1 MGNDPFCG
9 HPDGIEWVPKP
20 DFLLDEAIVNG
31 LYRREPSISVESVDR
46 IEAIYRD
53 HIRKLKAELD
63 RVKHERNRAI
73 MGKNALGDVLDEY
86 AEMLGKP
93 QDEVMA
99 RYKEQLKRESE
110 KQGIP
115 LD

>member
-1 MGNDPFCG
+1 MANDPFCG

-31 LYRREPSISVESVDR
+31 LNSREPSISVESVDR

-63 RVKHERNRAI
+63 RVKRERDQLV
-73 MGKNALGDVLDEY
+73 MKKNVYMDLAFELAQENDIP
-86 AEMLGKP
+86 K
-93 QDEVMA
+93 EVVKT
-99 RYKEQLKRESE
+99 RFQSGLKRESDD
-110 KQGIP
+110 QGIP